1 MTAVPLTLD
10 DVRVT
15 LDSIGTGSA
24 LEPSGSGS
32 TLLSG
37 ITHDSR
43 DVAAGD
49 LFACLPGSRV
59 DGHDF
64 APAAVSS
71 GAGALL
77 VERRLDPATVD
88 SVPQL
93 IVDDARRCLGPVA
106 ALVHG
111 HPSRGLRTVGITGT
125 NGKTTTAQMLS
136 AILEH
141 AGLRTGVVGTLHGER
156 TTPEATDL
164 QRRLRNFAD
173 DGCTAAVLEVS
184 SHALALHRVDGTE
197 FDVVVFTNLGHDH
210 LDLHGSREEYFRAK
224 ASLFVPEFA
233 PVAVINLDDAHG
245 LLLSDA
251 IAARGDDAMQ
261 VVTYSMDDAADL
273 RLGVDRLFFRW
284 RGVEVKVAI
293 GGRFNVSNALA
304 ALTAAVEL
312 GLDPDEAAAGL
323 DHLPRVPGRFEVVS
337 VPPSGAPTVVVDYA
351 HTPDGLEEL
360 LETARPLSAGGRL
373 MVVFGCGGERDH
385 AKRPEMGRVAQRL
398 ADVMVVTSDNPRQED
413 PERIIDDIVGDLDR
427 RYGARLIRNADRR
440 AAIASALEASTTD
453 DVVVIAGKGHETTQD
468 LGSHVVDFDDRV
480 VVRELL
486 EDPS

>member
-1 MTAVPLTLD
+1 MTMAAPTLD
-10 DVRVT
+10 DVRDA
-15 LDSIGTGSA
+15 LGAIGTDSA

-32 TLLSG
+32 TSLNG

-43 DVAAGD
+43 AVITGD
-49 LFACLPGSRV
+49 LFACLPGSQV

-64 APAAVSS
+64 APAAVSA

-77 VERRLDPATVD
+77 VEHRLDPATVG

-93 IVDDARRCLGPVA
+93 IVEDARRSLGPVA

-111 HPSRGLRTVGITGT
+111 LPSRMLRTVGITGT

-136 AILEH
+136 AILEN

-164 QRRLRNFAD
+164 QRRLREFAD
-173 DGCTAAVLEVS
+173 DGRAAAVLEVS

-210 LDLHGSREEYFRAK
+210 LDLHGSQEEYFRAK

-251 IAARGDDAMQ
+251 ITARGDDAMR
-261 VVTYSMDDAADL
+261 VAPYSMDDAEDL

-284 RGVEVKVAI
+284 RGVDVEVAI
-293 GGRFNVSNALA
+293 GGRFNASNALA

-323 DHLPRVPGRFEVVS
+323 IHLPRVPGRFEVVS
-337 VPPSGAPTVVVDYA
+337 LPPSGGPTVVVDYA

-360 LETARPLSAGGRL
+360 LETARPLTGGGHL
-373 MVVFGCGGERDH
+373 VVVFGCGGERDQ
-385 AKRPEMGRVAQRL
+385 AKRPEMGRIAQRL

-413 PERIIDDIVGDLDR
+413 PERIIDDIVGDLDH

-453 DVVVIAGKGHETTQD
+453 DVVVIAGKGHETSQD
-468 LGSHVVDFDDRV
+468 LGSRVVDFDDRA